1 MFKELIETEK
11 RTRLLYDA
19 LQEALK
25 MMEEGERMFAASC
38 DSLVRGEPPELDLAR
53 SDRDINA
60 SERLVRRLIFQ
71 HLTLNPQQD
80 LPVSL
85 ALTTVV
91 YDMERIGD
99 YAKSILELR
108 AAGLVLQE
116 GGADTE
122 GFCSLRE
129 MISPLFAKTSKA
141 FVEGDAGLAR
151 EVMASHEQVKERVDE
166 LIAGASQA
174 IQEGNA
180 APLFPLVVRF
190 LRRVSA
196 HLSNVASSVVNPL
209 DQIAG
214 KATSE

>member
-1 MFKELIETEK
+1 MFKEIIDTNK
-11 RTRLLYDA
+11 RTSLLYDA

-25 MMEEGERMFAASC
+25 MMEEGERMVAASC
-38 DSLVRGEPPELDLAR
+38 ESLVKDEPPQLDVAR

-60 SERLVRRLIFQ
+60 SERLVRRMIFQ

-80 LPVSL
+80 LPASL
-85 ALTTVV
+85 ALITVI

-99 YAKSILELR
+99 YAKSLLELR
-108 AAGLVLQE
+108 GSGMVLQA

-129 MISPLFAKTSKA
+129 MISPLFAKTCTA
-141 FVEGDAGLAR
+141 FVESDAGLAR
-151 EVMASHEQVKERVDE
+151 EVMAVHEQVKTRVDE
-166 LIAGASQA
+166 LTASASEA
-174 IQEGNA
+174 IQKGQMT
-180 APLFPLVVRF
+180 PLFPLAVRF

-209 DQIAG
+209 DQIAS

>member
-1 MFKELIETEK
+1 MFKEIIDTDK
-11 RTRLLYDA
+11 RTSLLYDA

-25 MMEEGERMFAASC
+25 MMEEGERMFVASC
-38 DSLVRGEPPELDLAR
+38 DSLVSGDPPQLDVAR

-60 SERLVRRLIFQ
+60 GDRLVRRMIFQ

-80 LPVSL
+80 LPASL
-85 ALTTVV
+85 ALITVI

-99 YAKSILELR
+99 YAKSLLELR
-108 AAGLVLQE
+108 GSGMVLQE

-122 GFCSLRE
+122 GFCSLRA
-129 MISPLFAKTSKA
+129 MIQPLFNQTCRA
-141 FVEGDAGLAR
+141 FMDSDDGLAR
-151 EVMASHEQVKERVDE
+151 EVMAVHEEVKKRVDE
-166 LIAGASQA
+166 LTASASEA
-174 IQEGNA
+174 IQKGRMT
-180 APLFPLVVRF
+180 PLFPLAVRF

-209 DQIAG
+209 DQIAS